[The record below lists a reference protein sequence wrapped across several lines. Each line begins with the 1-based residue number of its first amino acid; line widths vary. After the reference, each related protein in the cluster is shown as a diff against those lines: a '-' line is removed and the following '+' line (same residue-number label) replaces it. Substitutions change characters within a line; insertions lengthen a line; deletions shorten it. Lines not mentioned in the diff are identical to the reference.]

1 MSIRPVIDKELEVV
15 KQFELAVRS
24 LLEYFS
30 GTGENYRMALD
41 YIDQYTA
48 FSRFASNNKIERN
61 GKKTAAEYIH
71 SGYVTQT
78 RYNNTEDASKVNPTG
93 STIDHYRFNG
103 VDYPVD
109 WDNVE
114 ADSYKEFGR

>member
-1 MSIRPVIDKELEVV
+1 MSIRPVINKELEVV

-41 YIDQYTA
+41 YIDEYT
-48 FSRFASNNKIERN
+48 SVSWSTSSSQTERDR
-61 GKKTAAEYIH
+61 KKTTTQPIYQGYAA
-71 SGYVTQT
+71 QT
-78 RYNNTEDASKVNPTG
+78 RYNNTETESKANPTG

-103 VDYPVD
+103 VDYPID
-109 WDNVE
+109 WDRVE
-114 ADSYKEFGR
+114 PDSYKEFGR

>member
-1 MSIRPVIDKELEVV
+1 MSIRPSINKELEVV

-41 YIDQYTA
+41 YIDQYTSFARIDSSSQA
-48 FSRFASNNKIERN
+48 FGKRQETTSQSIHQGNAGKTRNNS
-61 GKKTAAEYIH
+61 KTT
-71 SGYVTQT
+71 S
-78 RYNNTEDASKVNPTG
+78 SNPTG
-93 STIDHYRFNG
+93 SPINHYRFNG
-103 VDYPVD
+103 IDYPID

-114 ADSYKEFGR
+114 SDSYKEFGR